1 MNKTMLTIFKV
12 LLHVVGWPL
21 LLALVFILNRDVIAG
36 GSMYGVSVFVC
47 AIVAV
52 VGALIFYLA
61 YFLVRTRKGRSII
74 NQHIIIA
81 IVAVLSLSGF
91 WMLLDAVIPAPLET
105 ATSSTLR
112 WEDLSD
118 NWAARADVQEQL
130 LADYVTLNY
139 NLGRL
144 TAPNGETLED
154 YIQAG
159 PAGNEEL
166 HALLESD
173 FHSIDSDGYAS
184 YKGPAIDYAQ
194 SDRMTIPVLLHL
206 FLDDRSAVQGAN
218 SEYAQANELPELTIA
233 VPCYTAYTIGLGDDP
248 DEVSYEDVRIYH
260 GYKANDISGNSEA
273 TFFVTDQDLN
283 VLYTTDKV
291 AVVSKMQGKWMLV
304 TKVIKYGEETVEE
317 VTAYASKGAALTAL
331 YAHEEEFESYFIG
344 AYKQAAVGWHV
355 LDMMGTAM
363 DMQVLSASM
372 MDTDLVAIIDSLP
385 LDGALSGVKDGI
397 KSALNNFHVRFVSD
411 VFQLDLVP
419 DALAQVADLTAEDEL
434 LGSPLFISVDPAT
447 GTLYLTPSNSSR
459 GVLGYMEMAWLE
471 NQGLLYII
479 VSLFSTRTLFYI
491 YAPFMGLIAILL
503 GVIREQERKLK
514 EAGGVSE
521 QPQKEKKAKKGKK
534 AKVAEAAPEAQ
545 EAPVVTADDLL
556 EDEPVEKAG
565 SDILDFDV

>member
-1 MNKTMLTIFKV
+1 MNKTLLTVFKV
-12 LLHVVGWPL
+12 ILHVVAWPL
-21 LLALVFILNRDVIAG
+21 LFALIFIINRNVIAG
-36 GSMYGVSVFVC
+36 GSMYGLSVFVC
-47 AIVAV
+47 FIVAA
-52 VGALIFYLA
+52 VGALIFYLT
-61 YFLVRTRKGRSII
+61 YFLVRTRKKRSII

-81 IVAVLSLSGF
+81 IVAVLSLGGF
-91 WMLLDAVIPAPLET
+91 WMLLDAFIPAPLET

-118 NWAARADVQEQL
+118 NWAARAEVQEQL
-130 LADYVTLNY
+130 LSDYVTINY

-154 YIQAG
+154 YIKAG
-159 PAGNEEL
+159 PNGNEEL
-166 HALLESD
+166 HALLEAD

-184 YKGPAIDYAQ
+184 FKGPAIDYAQ
-194 SDRMTIPVLLHL
+194 ADRMTIPVLLHL

-218 SEYAQANELPELTIA
+218 SDYAKANNLPELTIA
-233 VPCYTAYTIGLGDDP
+233 VPYYTAYTIGVGDDP

-283 VLYTTDKV
+283 VQYDTDKV
-291 AVVSKMQGKWMLV
+291 AVISRMRGKWMLV

-317 VTAYASKGAALTAL
+317 ATAYDTKGAALTAL
-331 YAHEEEFESYFIG
+331 YAHEEGFESYFIG
-344 AYKQAAVGWHV
+344 GYKQASVGWHV

-372 MDTDLVAIIDSLP
+372 MDTDLVAVIDSLP
-385 LDGALSGVKDGI
+385 LDGALAGVKDGI
-397 KSALNNFHVRFVSD
+397 KDALNNFHIRFVSD

-434 LGSPLFISVDPAT
+434 LGSPIYISVDSST
-447 GTLYLTPSNSSR
+447 GTLYLTPSNSQR
-459 GVLGYMEMAWLE
+459 GTLGYMEMAWLE

-491 YAPFMGLIAILL
+491 YAPFMGIIAILL

-514 EAGGVSE
+514 EAGVPMGK
-521 QPQKEKKAKKGKK
+521 PKKEKKGKK
-534 AKVAEAAPEAQ
+534 DDKPTEATAS
-545 EAPVVTADDLL
+545 EAPAISADDLL
-556 EDEPVEKAG
+556 EDEPQEKAG